1 MLHLLHDRDF
11 ELAVVDIFL
20 SSEQHV
26 LLKHFDSIVFIRLGI
41 FCQENCS
48 ECSFRQVSQKFQ
60 ITDVECELSELRCIR
75 LLTYNKHMEWSI
87 FRNTCCF
94 ICWNVICSKQLIIHD
109 IEIWDSHQHLL
120 VTRIYRELII

>member
-26 LLKHFDSIVFIRLGI
+26 LLKHFNSVIFIRSGNL
-41 FCQENCS
+41 CQENCS
-48 ECSFRQVSQKFQ
+48 ESSFRQVSQKFQ
-60 ITDVECELSELRCIR
+60 ITNVECERSELRCIR

-87 FRNTCCF
+87 FSNACCF
-94 ICWNVICSKQLIIHD
+94 ICRNIVRSKQLIIHN
-109 IEIWDSHQHLL
+109 IEIWNGHQYLL
-120 VTRIYRELII
+120 VTRIHRELIV